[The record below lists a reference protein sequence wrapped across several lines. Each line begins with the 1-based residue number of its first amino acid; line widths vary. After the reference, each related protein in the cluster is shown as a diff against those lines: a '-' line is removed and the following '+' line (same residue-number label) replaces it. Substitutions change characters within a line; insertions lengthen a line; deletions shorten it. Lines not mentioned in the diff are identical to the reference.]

1 MPYPENTPTPD
12 DLPGFSSQEIAGL
25 PVELLAILQ
34 REIDERLK
42 RDKAAKT
49 RLDAALIVRYA
60 TRAAE
65 ERQAQT
71 KDTGTV
77 RFDDGDFTVVVDL
90 PKRVEWDQSQLA
102 AMVERIRAAGDD
114 PAEYVDTTFKVPER
128 KYVAWPDAMGEDK
141 NEIRAA
147 VTPDHR
153 DYAQVMGTAGHGYR
167 PPSQPAPQPA
177 AAPQPTSPAAPGRPA
192 WAQ

>member
-1 MPYPENTPTPD
+1 MSYPENTPTPD
-12 DLPGFSSQEIAGL
+12 DLPGLSPQEIAGL

-65 ERQAQT
+65 ERQAQA

-77 RFDDGDFTVVVDL
+77 RFDDGDFTVVADL

-114 PAEYVDTTFKVPER
+114 PTEYVDIAFKVPER
-128 KYVAWPDAMGEDK
+128 NYAAWPDAIRQGFEPARTVK
-141 NEIRAA
+141 TGALRVEIR
-147 VTPDHR
+147 
-153 DYAQVMGTAGHGYR
+153 
-167 PPSQPAPQPA
+167 PQGGDA
-177 AAPQPTSPAAPGRPA
+177 
-192 WAQ
+192 

>member
-12 DLPGFSSQEIAGL
+12 DLPGLSPQEIAAL

-42 RDKAAKT
+42 RDKAAKS
-49 RLDAALIVRYA
+49 RLDAALTVRYA

-65 ERQAQT
+65 ERQALS

-77 RFDDGDFTVVVDL
+77 RFDDGDFTVVADL
-90 PKRVEWDQSQLA
+90 PKRVEWDQFQLA

-114 PAEYVDTTFKVPER
+114 PTEYLDIAFKVPER
-128 KYVAWPDAMGEDK
+128 KYVAWPEAIRQGFEPARTVK
-141 NEIRAA
+141 TGALKVEIRA
-147 VTPDHR
+147 
-153 DYAQVMGTAGHGYR
+153 QGGE
-167 PPSQPAPQPA
+167 Q
-177 AAPQPTSPAAPGRPA
+177 
-192 WAQ
+192 